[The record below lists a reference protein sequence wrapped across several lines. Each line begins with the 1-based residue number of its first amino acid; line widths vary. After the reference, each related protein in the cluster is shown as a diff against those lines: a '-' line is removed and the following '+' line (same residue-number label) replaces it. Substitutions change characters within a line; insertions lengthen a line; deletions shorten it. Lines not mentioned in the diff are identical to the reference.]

1 MSQGVQGC
9 PSPGMAERGEG
20 NGTGNGGCNRS
31 EGLPPVPGTPSQQG
45 SGSGMDGQTPEANT
59 MPQQQPQQQQQANVS
74 QNAQGFASTTNLDAS
89 GQGCPVQG
97 CQQGNF
103 PGMQGQ
109 GPAWFG
115 AQWIPQQQMFMQQN
129 AQARAPGFGC
139 ASMPGGPRS
148 GSFPNLGVNP
158 GNCQGNMP
166 SGPVGATLGG
176 LTPQAAQIHEV
187 MAMLGNLNEGQL
199 HTVQQH
205 MQDRFVTMQQRR
217 GVPEVFG
224 DGLGRAAD
232 SSFVTPQPFDVLP
245 GFGVQQSNS
254 NGKQQTLDVFAKS
267 EKWLT
272 PAPTP
277 VGTWKTR
284 EEEVLGWAGYLDEL
298 SSWAAGGSLEFS
310 VEIQHSSRWPG
321 PIRWSALSEAQQARS
336 RRLMSILK
344 AAFHDNPRC
353 VALVNAFSEGVSLHG
368 VGSVD
373 RMIVAVNQQANGF
386 ELLRQLTLEFSL
398 RSRSEAL
405 SLRTQIAGKSFVL
418 AATQTSPSSLVSD
431 TIRKIDYEAARFSR
445 LLGTLPMQVD
455 TTGLKLADSDMLVVL
470 LKSLPETVKN
480 YVLHHSSADNY
491 EAYRNAAMRWE
502 EQQRLFSDFETTGH
516 SKKVNSLEGNT
527 EYYSYDEYYVDTV
540 EGRCGKCGSKRH
552 TVSSCNTDMN
562 KIKCFR
568 CGKLGH
574 VSFNCHARHENGKG
588 KGGEKGKG
596 IVKSDMWDKKGS
608 KGAKGSK
615 GSKGKGKGKKG
626 KLNEVSED
634 WTDWTAE
641 SWDDEDYWW
650 NDQWPESCDGQ
661 WGVSQT
667 WWDDGSEWYWQQE
680 PVQSAD
686 MSVSHDNKSDVQ
698 KTGSVGSMIINPLL
712 FDMTCETTGGLRFV
726 HEHEGADME
735 TENRLV
741 VDWKDFER
749 ELADMGC
756 VLAESCDSCTH
767 ESEEEETELA
777 DMGCVLAE
785 SCDSCTHESEE
796 EETELADTG
805 CVLAKGC
812 DSCIRESECNGLAD
826 TGCVLAESCDSCTR
840 ESRESELADMGC
852 VLAESCDSCIHESET
867 SEVVL
872 ADTGCVLAR
881 GCDSCTRE
889 SEDLRSEAAD
899 MGCVLAESCDS
910 CTHEPWFCGLKFGD
924 EVGLGDS
931 SSLTTC
937 FVNEP
942 SRDLCATVPMKVV
955 LVRAHDWFDDH
966 SEVSV
971 EQQIEPYLKFL
982 RPLLSQVADNTDA
995 SWWLLD
1001 SGASTSVLAESNLSA
1016 FRSVLQD
1023 SEGLGGY
1030 RAANG
1035 SSVNMSGTAEIG
1047 VQMHMSG
1054 TSGDDWCWKKA
1065 RLNVL
1070 VGSIRH
1076 NILSITSLADSGW
1089 RFTQGPKGFDL
1100 FHEKLGL
1107 HCLDVAYFANCPWV
1121 RLYPDVGSS
1130 AGKSDLTVSDTRDF
1144 PVAAVSGGDDSEL
1157 ARHRRQGHI
1166 PFNPNCLECAKGR
1179 SVFQHRRD
1187 KGDRKEVYKDLN
1199 VMFTHENLVDVLTYL
1214 ALCNN
1219 HFSTSRGSDR
1229 SPLEMVSGRKLSK
1242 PVCTL
1247 FGSQVLAEIPDSI
1260 RQHSPLS
1267 TRNVECTFIHMGL
1280 ERGPVVQ
1287 GFIRVDG
1294 KAELMR
1300 FVARNIRAISPL
1312 RWDLNS
1318 GQGVLTQF
1326 DNGTVGSRPQIVN
1339 DSGTA
1344 PADMS
1349 QLPPEELRKL
1359 KGQSLPAPSQP
1370 KLVLPESSSVKKKS
1384 GELRLAPAVPLARPK
1399 VVATPQEVPAEPS
1412 RASVT
1417 PSPTSPADT
1426 PDVAVGSPES
1436 SERTSPDAVR
1446 FEPTRRCPACESGME
1461 APGIRHNK
1469 ACKKRFSEF
1478 EEQRRKERRVE
1489 PGLSPESPVVVPQV
1503 EVPVEEVE
1511 DEEVVPAPESARRQ
1525 PETQVEYTRRFK
1537 RKAETDREQLERE
1550 IREDSEELLQTNM
1563 DFDWFWVGSGEPV
1576 LVASLGT
1583 LEGPASFAPAT
1594 SRCFLV
1600 RLTLF
1605 VSIEGMSMIL

>member
-1 MSQGVQGC
+1 
-9 PSPGMAERGEG
+9 
-20 NGTGNGGCNRS
+20 
-31 EGLPPVPGTPSQQG
+31 
-45 SGSGMDGQTPEANT
+45 
-59 MPQQQPQQQQQANVS
+59 
-74 QNAQGFASTTNLDAS
+74 
-89 GQGCPVQG
+89 
-97 CQQGNF
+97 
-103 PGMQGQ
+103 
-109 GPAWFG
+109 
-115 AQWIPQQQMFMQQN
+115 
-129 AQARAPGFGC
+129 
-139 ASMPGGPRS
+139 
-148 GSFPNLGVNP
+148 
-158 GNCQGNMP
+158 
-166 SGPVGATLGG
+166 
-176 LTPQAAQIHEV
+176 
-187 MAMLGNLNEGQL
+187 
-199 HTVQQH
+199 
-205 MQDRFVTMQQRR
+205 
-217 GVPEVFG
+217 
-224 DGLGRAAD
+224 
-232 SSFVTPQPFDVLP
+232 
-245 GFGVQQSNS
+245 
-254 NGKQQTLDVFAKS
+254 
-267 EKWLT
+267 
-272 PAPTP
+272 
-277 VGTWKTR
+277 
-284 EEEVLGWAGYLDEL
+284 
-298 SSWAAGGSLEFS
+298 
-310 VEIQHSSRWPG
+310 
-321 PIRWSALSEAQQARS
+321 
-336 RRLMSILK
+336 MSILK

-353 VALVNAFSEGVSLHG
+353 VALVNAFSEGVALHG
-368 VGSVD
+368 VGSSD
-373 RMIVAVNQQANGF
+373 RVAVAVNQQANGF

-405 SLRTQIAGKSFVL
+405 SLRTQIAGRSFVL

-431 TIRKIDYEAARFSR
+431 TIRRIDYEAARFSR

-470 LKSLPETVKN
+470 LKSLPEIVKN
-480 YVLHHSSADNY
+480 YVLHHSGADNY
-491 EAYRNAAMRWE
+491 ESYRNAAMRWE

-516 SKKVNSLEGNT
+516 SKRLSSLEGNV
-527 EYYSYDEYYVDTV
+527 EHHSLDAELVDAV
-540 EGRCGKCGSKRH
+540 EGRCGKCGSRKH
-552 TVSSCNTDMN
+552 TAAACTADMSR
-562 KIKCFR
+562 IRCFR
-568 CGKLGH
+568 CGKTGH
-574 VSFNCHARHENGKG
+574 ISFNCPESREGKG
-588 KGGEKGKG
+588 S
-596 IVKSDMWDKKGS
+596 VRTDTWDKKGS
-608 KGAKGSK
+608 KGKGSK
-615 GSKGKGKGKKG
+615 GSKGKGKKG

-641 SWDDEDYWW
+641 SWDDDDYWW
-650 NDQWPESCDGQ
+650 HDQWPESCDGQ

-667 WWDDGSEWYWQQE
+667 WWDDGSGWYCDGYGYTWQQG
-680 PVQSAD
+680 PVQSAEP
-686 MSVSHDNKSDVQ
+686 SASHDNRSDVQ

-726 HEHEGADME
+726 HEHEVADME

-741 VDWKDFER
+741 VDCKDFE
-749 ELADMGC
+749 
-756 VLAESCDSCTH
+756 
-767 ESEEEETELA
+767 SE
-777 DMGCVLAE
+777 
-785 SCDSCTHESEE
+785 
-796 EETELADTG
+796 
-805 CVLAKGC
+805 
-812 DSCIRESECNGLAD
+812 
-826 TGCVLAESCDSCTR
+826 
-840 ESRESELADMGC
+840 
-852 VLAESCDSCIHESET
+852 
-867 SEVVL
+867 L

-889 SEDLRSEAAD
+889 SEEEDELAD
-899 MGCVLAESCDS
+899 MGCVLARSCDSCTHESEERDELTDTGCVLARGCDSCTRESEGLESEVADMGCVLAKSCDS
-910 CTHEPWFCGLKFGD
+910 CTHEPWFCGLKCGD

-931 SSLTTC
+931 SNLETC
-937 FVNEP
+937 FVNDP

-971 EQQIEPYLKFL
+971 EQQIEPYFEFL

-1100 FHEKLGL
+1100 FHEKLGM

-1130 AGKSDLTVSDTRDF
+1130 SAYRSDLTVSNIHDF
-1144 PVAAVSGGDDSEL
+1144 SVAAVSGGDDNEL

-1187 KGDRKEVYKDLN
+1187 KGDRKEVSIQADFAFLNTTGEIVADELPGSVKILVLTEMMSRCIGYVVVGEDVEAARRQIVVWLQHFGLTSKAVSIDVHTDSERAVGEIIGNSTGRYTFAIRRASPQQHRSIGSAERAVRELKESFSVLRADLN
-1199 VMFTHENLVDVLTYL
+1199 AQGLDVTFSHENLVDVLTYL

-1242 PVCTL
+1242 PVSTL
-1247 FGSQVLAEIPDSI
+1247 FGAQVLAEIPDSI

-1287 GFIRVDG
+1287 GLIRVDG

-1326 DNGTVGSRPQIVN
+1326 DTGTVGSRPQIVN

-1349 QLPPEELRKL
+1349 QLPPEELRRL

-1384 GELRLAPAVPLARPK
+1384 GELRLAPAVPLARSN
-1399 VVATPQEVPAEPS
+1399 VVVTPQEVPAEPS
-1412 RASVT
+1412 RVSVT

-1426 PDVAVGSPES
+1426 ADVAIGSPES
-1436 SERTSPDAVR
+1436 SERTSPDISR

-1469 ACKKRFSEF
+1469 ECRKRFAEF

-1489 PGLSPESPVVVPQV
+1489 PALSPESPVVVPQV
-1503 EVPVEEVE
+1503 QVPVEEVD
-1511 DEEVVPAPESARRQ
+1511 DEELVPTPESARRQ

-1594 SRCFLV
+1594 SPEMYSGSLDSVCFNRGNEHDFVKMRLGGQDALV
-1600 RLTLF
+1600 WKPDSIIDDQSLQELDLEQGFKGMQEEVRNLEHCKTGRIITQSELDDMKKAVPNLRLIQSRWVAAYKSSERVRTRIVAKDFNRGSSARSLGF
-1605 VSIEGMSMIL
+1605 SSPTPSIESVHLVLAMAATRKMLLRALDVSHAFMHSPLGTGVHVVLKMPLSISFPSGEATYYLLEKALNGLRDASLAWLQLLTFTVEHVGLWSDSLEPCVYGGQIVKDGHEIGFCLCVVYVDDILLLSTTKEAEEHVVATLSSVVPVKTTGEIGEEGGSLTFIGRVIKRSEKREDP